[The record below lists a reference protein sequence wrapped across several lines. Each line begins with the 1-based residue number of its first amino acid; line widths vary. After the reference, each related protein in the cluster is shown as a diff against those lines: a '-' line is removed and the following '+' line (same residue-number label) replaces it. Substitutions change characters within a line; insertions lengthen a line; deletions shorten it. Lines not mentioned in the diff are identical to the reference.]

1 MKALTADEMREV
13 DRLTSERHGITGMQL
28 MENAGRRV
36 ADCIGESTAHWDL
49 HRPCR
54 VAILCG
60 KGNNGGDGLVVARLL
75 AADRERFEVRVY
87 LFASPRDLRGDGAA
101 NYQSWTQ
108 AGGKVLAIDSEKA
121 WDDVAR
127 EVLRAEV
134 IVDAL
139 FGTGLRGPVAG
150 VPALAVTGLNKFS
163 RNATSPMPALIMA
176 VDTPSGLPADSG
188 SAAGPIVHAH
198 ATVTFTAPKVGQL
211 SSNDAPCCGKLVVR
225 QIGSPASLVEEL
237 GKSGI
242 RWAGPEEFANLPL
255 VRAADSHKG
264 TFGHVLLL
272 AGSAGKSGAATLAG
286 YASLCAGAGLT
297 TVACPDAVLPI
308 IASAHAEYMTEPL
321 RSTKSGTVGLGSLV
335 DGTFA
340 ELVDGKAVLAIGP
353 GLGTHKQTQEF
364 VRTVV
369 RQTTLPIVLDADGLN
384 AFARSG
390 AALRKRKS
398 KFLCATPHPGEM
410 ARLLGVATKDV
421 QSDRLGAARSAAQKW
436 NAYVVLKGFHTMLA
450 APDGRVWVNTTGGP
464 ELAKGGSGDV
474 LTGLLAALTAQFGT
488 DDWLRVLALGVYLHG
503 EASQCT
509 EGWNDPSGEL
519 ASSVA
524 FSIPMARH
532 KLLQEIRFRG

>member
-1 MKALTADEMREV
+1 MKALTADEMHEV
-13 DRLTSERHGITGMQL
+13 DRLTTERHGLPGVQL
-28 MENAGRRV
+28 MENAGQRV
-36 ADCIGESTAHWDL
+36 ADFVSECTVQWDL

-75 AADRERFEVRVY
+75 AADRERFDVRVY
-87 LFASPRDLRGDGAA
+87 LFAPPRELRGDAAA
-101 NYQSWTQ
+101 NYQSWIQT
-108 AGGKVLAIDSEKA
+108 GGKVFVIDSEKA
-121 WDDVAR
+121 WDDIAPEALHVD
-127 EVLRAEV
+127 VV
-134 IVDAL
+134 VDAL
-139 FGTGLRGPVAG
+139 FGTGLRGPVSG
-150 VPALAVTGLNKFS
+150 VPAKAIAALNEYS
-163 RNATSPMPALIMA
+163 RNATSPTPALIVA
-176 VDTPSGLPADSG
+176 LDTPSGLPSDG
-188 SAAGPIVHAH
+188 DFVAGPVVRAH

-211 SSNDAPCCGKLVVR
+211 ISNDSPCCGKLVVR
-225 QIGSPASLVEEL
+225 QIGSPESLVEEL

-242 RWAGPEEFANLPL
+242 RWAGPEEFAALPL

-297 TVACPDAVLPI
+297 TIACPDAVLPI
-308 IASAHAEYMTEPL
+308 IASTHAEYMTEPL
-321 RSTKSGTVGLGSLV
+321 HSTKSGAVALRSLV

-340 ELVDGKAVLAIGP
+340 ELEDGKAVLGIGP

-364 VRTVV
+364 IRTVV
-369 RQTTLPIVLDADGLN
+369 AQTQLPVVLDADGLN
-384 AFARSG
+384 AFAGSG
-390 AALRKRKS
+390 TALRKRKTKS
-398 KFLCATPHPGEM
+398 LCVTPHPGEM
-410 ARLLGVATKDV
+410 ARLLGVSTKNV
-421 QSDRLGAARSAAQKW
+421 QSDRVTAARSAAQDW
-436 NAYVVLKGFHTMLA
+436 NAFVVLKGFHTVLA
-450 APDGRVWVNTTGGP
+450 APDGRVWVNSTGGP

-488 DDWLRVLALGVYLHG
+488 ADWLRVLALGVYLHG

>member
-13 DRLTSERHGITGMQL
+13 DRLTTERHGIGGIQL

-36 ADCIGESTAHWDL
+36 ADFISESTVQWDL

-54 VAILCG
+54 AAILCG

-75 AADRERFEVRVY
+75 TADREHFDVRVY
-87 LFASPRDLRGDGAA
+87 LFASPRDLRGDVAT
-101 NYQSWTQ
+101 NYQSWIQ

-121 WDDVAR
+121 WDDIAQ
-127 EVLRAEV
+127 EALRADIV
-134 IVDAL
+134 VDAL
-139 FGTGLRGPVAG
+139 FGTGLRGPVSG
-150 VPALAVTGLNKFS
+150 VPARAIAALNEFS
-163 RNATSPMPALIMA
+163 RNSTSPTPALI
-176 VDTPSGLPADSG
+176 VSLDTPSGLPSDG
-188 SAAGPIVHAH
+188 DSAAGPVVHAH

-211 SSNDAPCCGKLVVR
+211 ISNDSPCCGKLVVR
-225 QIGSPASLVEEL
+225 QIGSPESLVEAV
-237 GKSGI
+237 GKTEI
-242 RWAGPEEFANLPL
+242 RWAGPEEFAALPL

-297 TVACPDAVLPI
+297 TIACPDAVLPI

-321 RSTKSGTVGLGSLV
+321 QSTKSGALALHSLV

-340 ELVDGKAVLAIGP
+340 ELEEGKGVLAIGP
-353 GLGTHKQTQEF
+353 GLGTHKQTHEF
-364 VRTVV
+364 IRTVV
-369 RQTTLPIVLDADGLN
+369 AQTMLPIVLDADGLN
-384 AFARSG
+384 AFAGSG
-390 AALRKRKS
+390 AALQKRKS
-398 KFLCATPHPGEM
+398 KFLCVTPHPGEM
-410 ARLLGVATKDV
+410 ARLLGVSTKDV
-421 QSDRLGAARSAAQKW
+421 QGDRLGAARSAAQKW
-436 NAYVVLKGFHTMLA
+436 NAFVLLKGFHTVLA
-450 APDGRVWVNTTGGP
+450 APDGRVWINATGGP

-488 DDWLRVLALGVYLHG
+488 TDWLRVLALGVYLHG

-524 FSIPMARH
+524 FSIPLARH

>member
-13 DRLTSERHGITGMQL
+13 DRLTIERHGMPGIQL

-36 ADCIGESTAHWDL
+36 ADFISEHTAQWDV
-49 HRPCR
+49 HRACR

-87 LFASPRDLRGDGAA
+87 LFSASRELRGDAA
-101 NYQSWTQ
+101 TNYQSWTQ
-108 AGGKVLAIDSEKA
+108 AGGKVIAIDSEKA
-121 WDDVAR
+121 WDDVAP
-127 EVLRAEV
+127 EVLRADA

-139 FGTGLRGPVAG
+139 FGTGLRGPVSG
-150 VPALAVTGLNKFS
+150 VSAKAIVALNEFS
-163 RNATSPMPALIMA
+163 RNATSPTPALIVA
-176 VDTPSGLPADSG
+176 LDTPSGLPSDG
-188 SAAGPIVHAH
+188 DSAAGPVVRAH
-198 ATVTFTAPKVGQL
+198 ATVTFTAPKIGQL
-211 SSNDAPCCGKLVVR
+211 ISNDSPCCGKLVVR
-225 QIGSPASLVEEL
+225 QIGSPESLVEEL
-237 GKSGI
+237 GMSAI
-242 RWAGPEEFANLPL
+242 RWTGPEEFAKLPL

-264 TFGHVLLL
+264 TFGHALLL

-297 TVACPDAVLPI
+297 TIACPDAVLPI

-321 RSTKSGTVGLGSLV
+321 QSTKSGALGLRSLV

-340 ELVDGKAVLAIGP
+340 EMEEGKAVLGIGP

-364 VRTVV
+364 IRTVV
-369 RQTTLPIVLDADGLN
+369 AQTTLPIVLDADGLN
-384 AFARSG
+384 AFAGAG

-398 KFLCATPHPGEM
+398 KFLCVTPHPGEM
-410 ARLLGVATKDV
+410 ARLLGVSTKNV

-436 NAYVVLKGFHTMLA
+436 NAYVVLKGFHTVLA
-450 APDGRVWVNTTGGP
+450 SPDGRVWVNTTGGP

-524 FSIPMARH
+524 FSIPIARH